1 MTSAWPGHLNRDWY
15 WDQFET
21 TIKDGGLDL
30 SDDQTSGIDDLADH
44 HRVRYET
51 DFIDELY
58 GTEERA
64 WENKEGVALD
74 PGGPTQEMYSGR
86 RFMTNEAELRRMG
99 DTRGGMNA
107 DSHVLW
113 GLDLRRVDNDALKVG
128 SVEHYQHMTRG
139 EVDWSSYQKDSRY
152 IKAFKD
158 MQKDKSEVVR
168 DLSGIGF
175 LTSTTTTGRG
185 AVSDKRRVDFIRAA
199 NEMIGE
205 QKEEGR
211 TEPTGEY
218 DADRIRT
225 QRREDGTLELY
236 MSGERQERL
245 TELYNTTDADGFK
258 KGRLDV
264 GFTYTRKD
272 EDGNNVE
279 VTVGDRGEL
288 GESAFDPVA
297 GPPTPV
303 VAPDIKVPNIQ
314 VRVPPGLK
322 EWKNLAKETLKVGG
336 KT

>member
-1 MTSAWPGHLNRDWY
+1 
-15 WDQFET
+15 
-21 TIKDGGLDL
+21 
-30 SDDQTSGIDDLADH
+30 
-44 HRVRYET
+44 
-51 DFIDELY
+51 
-58 GTEERA
+58 
-64 WENKEGVALD
+64 
-74 PGGPTQEMYSGR
+74 
-86 RFMTNEAELRRMG
+86 
-99 DTRGGMNA
+99 
-107 DSHVLW
+107 
-113 GLDLRRVDNDALKVG
+113 
-128 SVEHYQHMTRG
+128 
-139 EVDWSSYQKDSRY
+139 
-152 IKAFKD
+152 
-158 MQKDKSEVVR
+158 
-168 DLSGIGF
+168 
-175 LTSTTTTGRG
+175 
-185 AVSDKRRVDFIRAA
+185 
-199 NEMIGE
+199 
-205 QKEEGR
+205 
-211 TEPTGEY
+211 
-218 DADRIRT
+218 
-225 QRREDGTLELY
+225 